1 MKVIFCLL
9 GVVTLV
15 VSTPVNQEDLQKYYL
30 QGSIPCPFK
39 EAINYNV
46 SSDDIKVY
54 FRNKQHPDSS
64 VPIDINQS
72 SEVDALGFS
81 PNKDTMFIV
90 HGWHNG
96 HDSPVCDVVSKAV
109 LQNNDINVFLIDWNA
124 IARNLYVVAYKAV
137 PEVGKLLGTLIRNLV
152 NNNKLDL
159 NKAAIVGHSLGAHVA
174 GLAGH
179 ELNGAIHHIVGL
191 DPALPCFDYNDVD
204 QRLDPTDAK
213 YVEVI
218 HTCAGFLGF
227 DVDIGDSDYYPNGGK
242 NQPGCD
248 LDVVGICRHGRSYL
262 YYSESLISGG
272 FAAKQC
278 NSYKD
283 FNNNQ
288 CNAGRS
294 NMGEYNINTSAR
306 GGYYLNTNSKS
317 PYAQH

>member
-179 ELNGAIHHIVGL
+179 ELNGAIHHIVDHIYTIRNL
-191 DPALPCFDYNDVD
+191 
-204 QRLDPTDAK
+204 
-213 YVEVI
+213 
-218 HTCAGFLGF
+218 
-227 DVDIGDSDYYPNGGK
+227 
-242 NQPGCD
+242 
-248 LDVVGICRHGRSYL
+248 
-262 YYSESLISGG
+262 
-272 FAAKQC
+272 
-278 NSYKD
+278 
-283 FNNNQ
+283 
-288 CNAGRS
+288 
-294 NMGEYNINTSAR
+294 
-306 GGYYLNTNSKS
+306 
-317 PYAQH
+317 